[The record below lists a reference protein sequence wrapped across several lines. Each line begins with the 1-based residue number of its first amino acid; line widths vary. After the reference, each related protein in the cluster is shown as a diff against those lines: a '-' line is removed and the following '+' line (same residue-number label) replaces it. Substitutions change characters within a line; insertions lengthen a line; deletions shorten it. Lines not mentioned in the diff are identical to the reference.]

1 MASAHLSKR
10 RVDALKPRKSAYDVR
25 DRELKGFGVRVLPS
39 GAKRYFVHS
48 QHDGRRVWKIVGQAG
63 AVSVDEARDR
73 ARAMLAA
80 IRNRNDDEAAA
91 PADIPFE
98 TVADEVF
105 RRYARNW
112 KPSTLK
118 VNRNYYGNHI
128 LPWFEGR
135 SIADIT
141 AHDVR
146 RWFASLH
153 NTPVSA
159 DRSAPILSVIMRQAE
174 VYGYRPEGTNPCA
187 GIKRYRR
194 QGRQR
199 FLSTAEIRRL
209 SGVLSRHEPEH
220 PRATAIIRLLLLTGC
235 RKGEIVTLKWHYY
248 RECKLFL
255 PDSKTG
261 PRTVWLSSAA
271 RAILDG
277 LPRRVS
283 WIFPSTRTDRSMTSV
298 AVDQLWYRVRAEAEL
313 HEVRIHDLR
322 HTYASI
328 AMAQGETVLTIGRLL
343 GHRDPETTLKY
354 MHLSDAMV
362 RDAVDTVGAVLGQ
375 GTQLH
380 PFDASSGSSS
390 G

>member
-1 MASAHLSKR
+1 MATAHLTQR
-10 RVDALKPRKSAYDVR
+10 RVYALKPRRSAYDVR
-25 DRELKGFGVRVLPS
+25 DRDLKGFGVRVLPS
-39 GAKRYFVHS
+39 GARRYFIHS
-48 QHDGRRVWKIVGQAG
+48 QHRGRRVWKLVGQAE
-63 AVSVDEARDR
+63 ALNVDEARDR

-80 IRNRNDDEAAA
+80 IRIGNDDEAVA
-91 PADIPFE
+91 PSAIPFE

-118 VNRNYYGNHI
+118 VNRNYYSNHI

-135 SIADIT
+135 PIASIT
-141 AHDVR
+141 AHDVQ

-199 FLSTAEIRRL
+199 FLSTAEICRL
-209 SGVLSRHEPEH
+209 GDVLARHEVDRPQ
-220 PRATAIIRLLLLTGC
+220 ATAIIRLLLLTGC
-235 RKGEIVTLKWHYY
+235 RKGEIVTLKWRFY
-248 RECKLFL
+248 REGNLFL
-255 PDSKTG
+255 PDSKNG

-277 LPRRVS
+277 LPRKSV
-283 WIFPSTRTDRSMTSV
+283 WIFPSTKTNRSMTTV
-298 AVDQLWYRVRAEAEL
+298 VVDQFWYRARAEADL
-313 HEVRIHDLR
+313 RDVRIHDLR

-328 AMAQGETVLTIGRLL
+328 AMAEGETVLTIGRLL

-354 MHLSDAMV
+354 THLSDAMV
-362 RDAVDTVGAVLGQ
+362 RDAVDTVGAVLG
-375 GTQLH
+375 G
-380 PFDASSGSSS
+380 
-390 G
+390 

>member
-1 MASAHLSKR
+1 MATDRLSQR
-10 RVDALKPRKSAYDVR
+10 RVDALKPRKSAYDIR
-25 DRELKGFGVRVLPS
+25 DLELKSFGVRVLPS
-39 GAKRYFVHS
+39 GAKRYFIHS
-48 QHDGRRVWKIVGQAG
+48 QHDGRRVWKTVGQAG
-63 AVSVDEARDR
+63 AVGVDEARDR
-73 ARAMLAA
+73 AKAMLVA
-80 IRNRNDDEAAA
+80 IRDGNGDTAAA
-91 PADIPFE
+91 PPDIAFE

-118 VNRNYYGNHI
+118 VNRNYYCNHI

-135 SIADIT
+135 PIADIT
-141 AHDVR
+141 AHDVQ

-209 SGVLSRHEPEH
+209 GEVLSAHEVNH
-220 PRATAIIRLLLLTGC
+220 PQATTIIRLLLLTGC
-235 RKGEIVTLKWHYY
+235 RKGEIVTLKWRFY
-248 RECKLFL
+248 REGNLFL
-255 PDSKTG
+255 PDSKVG

-271 RAILDG
+271 RTILDDV
-277 LPRRVS
+277 PRKSS
-283 WIFPSTRTDRSMTSV
+283 WVFPSTRTNRCMTAV
-298 AVDQLWYRVRAEAEL
+298 AVDQLWYRARAEADL
-313 HEVRIHDLR
+313 HDVRIHDLR

-354 MHLSDAMV
+354 THLSDAMV
-362 RDAVDTVGAVLGQ
+362 REAVNTIGAVLG
-375 GTQLH
+375 G
-380 PFDASSGSSS
+380 
-390 G
+390 

>member
-1 MASAHLSKR
+1 MATARLTER
-10 RVDALKPRKSAYDVR
+10 RVTALKPRRSAYDVR
-25 DRELKGFGVRVLPS
+25 DRELTGFGVRVLPS
-39 GAKRYFVHS
+39 GAKRYFIHS
-48 QHDGRRVWKIVGQAG
+48 QHDGRRVWKLVGQAG

-73 ARAMLAA
+73 ARALLAA
-80 IRNRNDDEAAA
+80 IRNGNDDEAVA
-91 PADIPFE
+91 PSAIPFE

-112 KPSTLK
+112 KPSTLR
-118 VNRNYYGNHI
+118 VNRNYYQNHI

-135 SIADIT
+135 PIADIS

-174 VYGYRPEGTNPCA
+174 VYGYRPEGTNPCV
-187 GIKRYRR
+187 GIRRYRR

-209 SGVLSRHEPEH
+209 GGVLAHHEVEH
-220 PRATAIIRLLLLTGC
+220 PQAVAVIRLLLLTGC
-235 RKGEIVTLKWHYY
+235 RKGEIVTLKWRFY
-248 RECKLFL
+248 REGNLFL

-277 LPRRVS
+277 LPRKTK
-283 WIFPSTRTDRSMTSV
+283 WIFPSSRTDRSTTTV
-298 AVDQLWYRVRAEAEL
+298 TVDQLWYRVRSEAGL
-313 HEVRIHDLR
+313 LEVRIHDLR

-354 MHLSDAMV
+354 THLSDAMV
-362 RDAVDTVGAVLGQ
+362 REAVDAVGTVLEG
-375 GTQLH
+375 
-380 PFDASSGSSS
+380 
-390 G
+390 

>member
-1 MASAHLSKR
+1 MATARLTQR
-10 RVDALKPRKSAYDVR
+10 RVDALKPRKSTYDVR

-39 GAKRYFVHS
+39 GARRYFIQS
-48 QHDGRRVWKIVGQAG
+48 QHDGRRVWKPLGQAS
-63 AVSVDEARDR
+63 ALSVDEARHR

-80 IRNRNDDEAAA
+80 MRKGDDDEAAA
-91 PADIPFE
+91 PPAIPFE

-112 KPSTLK
+112 KASTLR
-118 VNRNYYGNHI
+118 VNRNYYRNHI
-128 LPWFEGR
+128 LPWFKGR
-135 SIADIT
+135 PIADIS

-153 NTPVSA
+153 NTPVAA
-159 DRSAPILSVIMRQAE
+159 DRSAPILSVILRQAE

-187 GIKRYRR
+187 GIRRYRR

-199 FLSTAEIRRL
+199 FMSTAEIRRL
-209 SGVLSRHEPEH
+209 GEVLARHEAEH
-220 PRATAIIRLLLLTGC
+220 PKAIAVIRLLLLTGC
-235 RKGEIVTLKWHYY
+235 RKGEIVTLKWSYY
-248 RECKLFL
+248 REGKLFL

-271 RAILDG
+271 RAVLDG
-277 LPRRVS
+277 LPRKS
-283 WIFPSTRTDRSMTSV
+283 AWIFPSTRTKRSMTTMT
-298 AVDQLWYRVRAEAEL
+298 VDQLWYRVRVEAGL
-313 HEVRIHDLR
+313 NEVRIHDLR

-328 AMAQGETVLTIGRLL
+328 AMTQGETVLTIGRLL

-362 RDAVDTVGAVLGQ
+362 RQATDTVGAALG
-375 GTQLH
+375 G
-380 PFDASSGSSS
+380 
-390 G
+390 

>member
-1 MASAHLSKR
+1 MATARLTQR
-10 RVDALKPRKSAYDVR
+10 RVDTLKPRKSTYDVR
-25 DRELKGFGVRVLPS
+25 DRELTGFGVRVLPS
-39 GAKRYFVHS
+39 GARRYFIQS
-48 QHDGRRVWKIVGQAG
+48 QHDGRRVWKLLGQTS
-63 AVSVDEARDR
+63 AVSVDEARHR

-80 IRNRNDDEAAA
+80 IRKGDDDEAAA
-91 PADIPFE
+91 PPAIPFE

-112 KPSTLK
+112 KPSTLR
-118 VNRNYYGNHI
+118 VNRNYYRNHI
-128 LPWFEGR
+128 LPWFKGR
-135 SIADIT
+135 PITDIS

-153 NTPVSA
+153 NTPVAA
-159 DRSAPILSVIMRQAE
+159 DRSAPILSVILRQAE

-187 GIKRYRR
+187 GIRRYRR

-199 FLSTAEIRRL
+199 FMSTAEIRRL
-209 SGVLSRHEPEH
+209 GEVLARHEAEH
-220 PRATAIIRLLLLTGC
+220 PKAIAVIRLLLLTGC
-235 RKGEIVTLKWHYY
+235 RKGEIVTLKWRFY
-248 RECKLFL
+248 REGKLFL

-271 RAILDG
+271 RAVLDG
-277 LPRRVS
+277 LPRKS
-283 WIFPSTRTDRSMTSV
+283 AWIFPSTRTKRSMTTMT
-298 AVDQLWYRVRAEAEL
+298 VDQLWYRVRVEAGL
-313 HEVRIHDLR
+313 NEVRIHDLR

-362 RDAVDTVGAVLGQ
+362 RQATDTVGAVLG
-375 GTQLH
+375 G
-380 PFDASSGSSS
+380 
-390 G
+390 

>member
-1 MASAHLSKR
+1 MATIRLSQS
-10 RVDALKPRKSAYDVR
+10 RVDALKPRRSAYDVR
-25 DRELKGFGVRVLPS
+25 DRDLKGFGVRVLTS
-39 GAKRYFVHS
+39 GGKRYFIHS
-48 QHDGRRVWKIVGQAG
+48 QHDGRRVWKLVGQAE
-63 AVSVDEARDR
+63 ALNVYEARNR
-73 ARAMLAA
+73 ARALLAA
-80 IRNRNDDEAAA
+80 IRNGNGDEAAA
-91 PADIPFE
+91 PSSVRFE

-118 VNRNYYGNHI
+118 VNRNYYRNHI

-135 SIADIT
+135 PIADIT

-187 GIKRYRR
+187 GIRRYRR

-199 FLSTAEIRRL
+199 FLSTAEVSRL
-209 SGVLSRHEPEH
+209 GEVLARHEVDRPQ
-220 PRATAIIRLLLLTGC
+220 ATAIIRLLLLTGC
-235 RKGEIVTLKWHYY
+235 RKGEIVTLKWRYY
-248 RECKLFL
+248 REGKLFL

-271 RAILDG
+271 REILDG
-277 LPRRVS
+277 LPRRSS
-283 WIFPSTRTDRSMTSV
+283 WIFPSTRTNSSMTTV
-298 AVDQLWYRVRAEAEL
+298 TVDQLWYRVRAEADL
-313 HEVRIHDLR
+313 PEVRIHDLR

-354 MHLSDAMV
+354 THLSDATV
-362 RDAVDTVGAVLGQ
+362 REAVDTVGAVLG
-375 GTQLH
+375 G
-380 PFDASSGSSS
+380 
-390 G
+390 